1 MARGRLHVRLQMKAV
16 NVALA
21 GALIFG
27 AVASAAEAPPD
38 SERSPVWKVVRQS
51 LFGERVVAEA
61 EGDGEIMSLRVP
73 TRAQDASTVPIAIS
87 TRIDQTPERYVRKV
101 YLLIDKNPSPIAAIF
116 TFTPESGRADIQTR
130 VRIEDYT
137 WVRAVAELGDGRL
150 FMSARYVKAAGGC
163 SAPFGTAPDFEAFQP
178 QLKLRLASS
187 VVPGQPTLAHLMIQ
201 HPNSSGLAKDQVTQ
215 LYIPAYFV
223 RTVNVTYEGKPVMT
237 AEIDFSISENPNFRF
252 YFVARAPGELKVV
265 VADTKDREIQG
276 SVRVELDG
284 EQVKR

>member
-1 MARGRLHVRLQMKAV
+1 MYHLQVSIA
-16 NVALA
+16 NIALA
-21 GALIFG
+21 GTLAFG
-27 AVASAAEAPPD
+27 SVAAAADAPPD
-38 SERSPVWKVVRQS
+38 PERSPVWKVVRQS
-51 LFGERVVAEA
+51 LFGERVVAED
-61 EGDGEIMSLRVP
+61 EGDGEIVSLRAP
-73 TRAQDASTVPIAIS
+73 MRAQDSSTVPIAIS

-137 WVRAVAELGDGRL
+137 WVRAVAELSDGHL
-150 FMSARYVKAAGGC
+150 FMAARYVKAAGGC

-178 QLKLRLASS
+178 QLRLRLGAS
-187 VVPGQPTLAHLMIQ
+187 VVPGQPTLANLMIQ

-223 RTVNVTYEGKPVMT
+223 RTVNVTYAGKPVMT

-252 YFVARAPGELKVV
+252 YFVAHEPGELKVV
-265 VADTKDREIQG
+265 AVDTKDREIQG
-276 SVRVELDG
+276 SVRVELEG